1 LNQTEIPNRVAA
13 AAAAVAVVT
22 FVVVVGHYYVRVG
35 LKAISS
41 NWKFLALNRS

>member
-13 AAAAVAVVT
+13 AAAVVVVT